1 VRTGFSVFHG
11 QGLVE
16 KLGRCLLPM
25 VEIFDINSIEYDND
39 MVEIFD
45 INSIE
50 YDNDKRH
57 IGQCCILFFLKKI
70 LTLCL
75 DYMLLVCTCTCL
87 SDLSINT

>member
-50 YDNDKRH
+50 
-57 IGQCCILFFLKKI
+57 
-70 LTLCL
+70 
-75 DYMLLVCTCTCL
+75 
-87 SDLSINT
+87 